1 MSESR
6 EFYRVTL
13 SNSQVIELQ
22 KEDINVL
29 KTALKNQDKSA
40 EVSLPGEGTNKMTI
54 YLAHIVSI
62 QPSGLVRR
70 GIGFIEADE
79 LKKEAFI

>member
-22 KEDINVL
+22 KEDVDEL
-29 KTALKNQDKSA
+29 TKALEDEKKSA
-40 EVSLPGEGTNKMTI
+40 VVTLPGKGNNKMTVCVN
-54 YLAHIVSI
+54 HIVSI
-62 QPSGLVRR
+62 EPSGLVRR
-70 GIGFIEADE
+70 GIGFAQ
-79 LKKEAFI
+79 A